1 MMDQNRGQQ
10 FVARTRIFI
19 REEATIHVP
28 SDFPG
33 LRMRDGNEFF
43 IYKLGS
49 RWTQPPQSVGTVEW
63 LYLVASRA
71 IRHAPP
77 L

>member
-1 MMDQNRGQQ
+1 MDQNRGQQ
-10 FVARTRIFI
+10 FVARTRILI

-49 RWTQPPQSVGTVEW
+49 RWTQPPQSVGNAGKRPKSLT
-63 LYLVASRA
+63 L
-71 IRHAPP
+71 APP
-77 L
+77 LR